1 MTNLTMPC
9 KPLSADLSVHERID
23 VGGTHISNNRILKLE
38 DDQVT
43 FRYQNSETGQTKYG
57 TLPAL
62 EFIRR
67 FLQHVLPK
75 GFVKVRYYGFFS
87 PSQRPQLQQIRQLL
101 IGSDTPPLSHPQLPN
116 PVSQEGPRGANS

>member
-1 MTNLTMPC
+1 MPC

-43 FRYQNSETGQTKYG
+43 FRYQAAESGQTKYG

-87 PSQRPQLQQIRQLL
+87 PSQRPQLQQIRQRL
-101 IGSDTPPLSHPQLPN
+101 IGSDTPPLSHPQPPN